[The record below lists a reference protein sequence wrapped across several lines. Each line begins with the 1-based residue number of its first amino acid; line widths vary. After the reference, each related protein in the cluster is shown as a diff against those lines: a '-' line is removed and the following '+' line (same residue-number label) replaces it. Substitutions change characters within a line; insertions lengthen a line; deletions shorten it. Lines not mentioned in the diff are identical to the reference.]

1 MSKGRLL
8 IADDEETFLISTAEL
23 FRHQGYEVDAVAD
36 ADQALD
42 KAEDGR
48 YDVLIADIRMPGNTD
63 LRLLEELN
71 KRGVD
76 LPVILITGY
85 PSVKTAVRSVN
96 LAVIAYL
103 TKPVEFDELRE
114 AVERAVRTQEAR
126 RAIVNNA
133 QRLSDWS
140 SDLFTMR
147 EGGDARSGV
156 DVEAFFALT
165 TRNILQSLS
174 DLRNLTRAL
183 EPGAPTSDACHLLGC
198 PRPLELTKALSDAIA
213 ILQKTKSS
221 FKSKELGA
229 LRKRLEHAIK
239 VYGIQLGDYEGERE
253 VPVRRADS
261 GG

>member
-8 IADDEETFLISTAEL
+8 VADDEETFLISTAEL

-36 ADQALD
+36 ADQALE
-42 KAEDGR
+42 KIEEDG
-48 YDVLIADIRMPGNTD
+48 YDVLIADIRMPGNGD
-63 LRLLEELN
+63 LRLVEEIN

-76 LPVILITGY
+76 LPIILITGY

-103 TKPVEFDELRE
+103 TKPVEFDELNE
-114 AVERAVRTQEAR
+114 AVERAVRTQAAR
-126 RAIVNNA
+126 RAILNNA

-140 SDLFTMR
+140 TDLISMR
-147 EGGDARSGV
+147 QEGDARSGV

-165 TRNILQSLS
+165 TRNILQSLL

-183 EPGAPTSDACHLLGC
+183 ESGAATNDACHLLGC
-198 PRPLELTKALSDAIA
+198 PRPLELTKALSDAVA
-213 ILQKTKSS
+213 VLHKTKSS

-229 LRKRLEHAIK
+229 LRKRLEQVIN
-239 VYGIQLGDYEGERE
+239 VYGIQLGEYEGARE
-253 VPVRRADS
+253 VQALRVDS